1 MSDNDKKKSVNEK
14 IADALDINLDNDK
27 TKPLTKKPIRE
38 ITVDPDKKEDID
50 QKSDYNLVR
59 NNLRDIIETG
69 QGAIDGILNVASEG
83 ESPRAYE
90 VVSQLI
96 KTVADANRDLLDI
109 HKKMKDLNKENTK
122 KTQQNGGNVTN
133 NAIYVGS
140 TKDLQK
146 LISDS
151 KSEADTID
159 AEYEVIDGKSGKS
172 DISR

>member
-1 MSDNDKKKSVNEK
+1 MDFIKMSDKK
-14 IADALDINLDNDK
+14 IADALGINLNNDDK
-27 TKPLTKKPIRE
+27 NEIIKKPVRE
-38 ITVDPDKKEDID
+38 ITVDPEKKEEID

-59 NNLRDIIETG
+59 KNLRGIIETG

-109 HKKMKDLNKENTK
+109 HKKMKEINKESDK
-122 KTQQNGGNVTN
+122 AQQSANSITN

-146 LISDS
+146 LIKDS
-151 KSEADTID
+151 KNEADTID
-159 AEYEVIDGKSGKS
+159 AEYEVIDDESGKPTDLS
-172 DISR
+172 G

>member
-1 MSDNDKKKSVNEK
+1 MSDKETKKKKSIDEK
-14 IADALDINLDNDK
+14 IADALDIDLGVDDSK
-27 TKPLTKKPIRE
+27 SEIVKKPVRE
-38 ITVDPDKKEDID
+38 ITVDPDKKELID

-59 NNLRDIIETG
+59 NNLKDIIKTG

-90 VVSQLI
+90 VVSQMI

-109 HKKMKDLNKENTK
+109 HKKMKDLNKEDNRGG
-122 KTQQNGGNVTN
+122 QNADSITN

-146 LISDS
+146 LIKDS
-151 KSEADTID
+151 KNEAETLD
-159 AEYEVIDGKSGKS
+159 AEYEVIEDVEP
-172 DISR
+172 RE

>member
-1 MSDNDKKKSVNEK
+1 MSDKKSIDEK
-14 IADALDINLDNDK
+14 IADALDIDLNNNNPEEE
-27 TKPLTKKPIRE
+27 TKPLAKKPVRE

-59 NNLRDIIETG
+59 KNLRDIIETG
-69 QGAIDGILNVASEG
+69 QGAIEGILNVASEG

-96 KTVADANRDLLDI
+96 NTVASANKDLIDL
-109 HKKMKDLNKENTK
+109 HKKFKDIRKDDNKSSSSV
-122 KTQQNGGNVTN
+122 GGNVTN

-146 LISDS
+146 LIRDS
-151 KSEADTID
+151 RDEADTID
-159 AEYEVIDGKSGKS
+159 AEYKVIEDKIDGKSGK
-172 DISR
+172 

>member
-1 MSDNDKKKSVNEK
+1 MSDNDKKKSIDEK
-14 IADALDINLDNDK
+14 IADALDVNLDK
-27 TKPLTKKPIRE
+27 EITKKPIKK
-38 ITVDPDKKEDID
+38 ITVDPKKKEEID

-122 KTQQNGGNVTN
+122 AQQNADSITN

-172 DISR
+172 NLSRES

>member
-27 TKPLTKKPIRE
+27 TKPIVKKPIKE
-38 ITVDPDKKEDID
+38 ITIDPNRKEEVD

-59 NNLRDIIETG
+59 KNLRDIIETG

-109 HKKMKDLNKENTK
+109 HKKMKDLNTK
-122 KTQQNGGNVTN
+122 THQQNADSITN

-159 AEYEVIDGKSGKS
+159 AEYEVIDGKSGKPDLPRKS
-172 DISR
+172 

>member
-1 MSDNDKKKSVNEK
+1 M
-14 IADALDINLDNDK
+14 
-27 TKPLTKKPIRE
+27 
-38 ITVDPDKKEDID
+38 
-50 QKSDYNLVR
+50 
-59 NNLRDIIETG
+59 
-69 QGAIDGILNVASEG
+69 ASEG

-109 HKKMKDLNKENTK
+109 HKKMKDLNKENPNS
-122 KTQQNGGNVTN
+122 KTQQSAGSITN

-146 LISDS
+146 LIKDS

-159 AEYEVIDGKSGKS
+159 AEYEVIEDVEPRK
-172 DISR
+172 

>member
-1 MSDNDKKKSVNEK
+1 MSDKK
-14 IADALDINLDNDK
+14 IADALGINLNNDDK
-27 TKPLTKKPIRE
+27 NEIIKKPVRE
-38 ITVDPDKKEDID
+38 ITVDPEKKEEID

-59 NNLRDIIETG
+59 KNLRGIIETG

-109 HKKMKDLNKENTK
+109 HKKMKEINKESDK
-122 KTQQNGGNVTN
+122 AQQSANSITN

-146 LISDS
+146 LIKDS
-151 KSEADTID
+151 KNEADTID
-159 AEYEVIDGKSGKS
+159 AEYEVIDDESGKPTDLS
-172 DISR
+172 G

>member
-1 MSDNDKKKSVNEK
+1 MSDNDKKKSIDEK
-14 IADALDINLDNDK
+14 IADALDINLDK
-27 TKPLTKKPIRE
+27 EITKKPIKK
-38 ITVDPDKKEDID
+38 ITVDPKKKEEID

-122 KTQQNGGNVTN
+122 AQQNADSITN

-172 DISR
+172 NLSRES